1 MDISDTTDLSKETFK
16 SFIDE
21 IPSSSSFISSGGR
34 QSWSNDSESKL
45 ESESITRSSEDGDQQ
60 SEISDSS
67 NYEKKLSRKW
77 INFLKSKDW
86 NSGECQA
93 DAKQQPEVLGVS
105 DEELNALQSFC
116 TVKINLMKH
125 KVNAKGKRSSKHKKL
140 HFRLDKDTKEFDL
153 LNSAVPEALLNRT
166 YFKNLSIVKQEATTK
181 QHISSECLG
190 CNRKRAE
197 LAQSTFLKQKK
208 TLLES
213 LLLQEKI
220 DEHIHTKDF
229 LTRVAEAHQDLPRLS
244 DDPRLIW
251 KRLKEKSRIGY
262 FGLERLDT
270 R

>member
-1 MDISDTTDLSKETFK
+1 MDISDTTDLSNETFK
-16 SFIDE
+16 SSIDE
-21 IPSSSSFISSGGR
+21 IQSSCSFTFSSGGR
-34 QSWSNDSESKL
+34 QSWSNNSGSEF
-45 ESESITRSSEDGDQQ
+45 ETESITRSSEDGDQQ
-60 SEISDSS
+60 SETLDSS
-67 NYEKKLSRKW
+67 NYEKLSRKW
-77 INFLKSKDW
+77 INYLKSKDW
-86 NSGECQA
+86 DSEQYQA
-93 DAKQQPEVLGVS
+93 DAKQQPEVLGAS

-125 KVNAKGKRSSKHKKL
+125 KVNAKRKKSSKHKKL
-140 HFRLDKDTKEFDL
+140 HFRLDTDTSEFNL

-166 YFKNLSIVKQEATTK
+166 YFKNLSIVKEEATTK
-181 QHISSECLG
+181 QHISSECPD

-220 DEHIHTKDF
+220 DENIHTKDF

-244 DDPRLIW
+244 DDPKLIW
-251 KRLKEKSRIGY
+251 KRLKEKSQIGY
-262 FGLERLDT
+262 FGLERLET